1 MARLWRTTAFRL
13 TLAFCAIFVAGIV
26 LVLGLVYGQT
36 VSFLSKRVDHIL
48 TSEAS
53 ALQHAGPSNIVPALN
68 AVSKIGSLSAF
79 GLFSPTG
86 QLVAGDRLLTPSD
99 LPIDGVPRNVPRHGD
114 RLPQR
119 ALAERLPW
127 GQVLV
132 VRRDASQLSEVR
144 HIALGALIWSG
155 ALIVTIGLGLAV
167 LLSARPLSRV
177 QAIQT
182 ASEAIGAGDL
192 TLRLPVDGSHDE
204 LDELSRIV
212 NVMMDEVERLMG
224 QAQTFGEA
232 VAHELR
238 TPLTRLRTTL
248 DHAAKGFAP
257 EDGRRELLERCVAET
272 DTLLARFRALLR
284 IAAVEAR
291 NRTSGI
297 AESSLSAVVE
307 QVADLYAPLAV
318 AQQIGFRVDVEPGVR
333 ARVDGELMVEAVSNL
348 VDNALK
354 FTPTGG
360 AVRLALIA
368 NDADIVIEVRDSGVG
383 IKREERPLV
392 TKRFYRSPDAATT
405 PGHGLGLSLVAAVAE
420 LHGFTLTIDD
430 ANPGT
435 VVRLSRR
442 RV

>member
-13 TLAFCAIFVAGIV
+13 TVAFCAIFVTGII

-48 TSEAS
+48 MSEAS
-53 ALQHAGPSNIVPALN
+53 ALQQAGPNDIIPALK
-68 AVSKIGSLSAF
+68 AVSKTGSLSAF
-79 GLFSPTG
+79 GLFSPAG

-99 LPIDGVPRNVPRHGD
+99 LPIDGVPRNVTPRGEG
-114 RLPQR
+114 PSQR
-119 ALAERLPW
+119 ALAEHLPW

-144 HIALGALIWSG
+144 RIVLGALVWSG
-155 ALIVTIGLGLAV
+155 ALIVTIGLCLAV
-167 LLSARPLSRV
+167 VLSARPLRRV
-177 QAIQT
+177 RAIQV
-182 ASEAIGAGDL
+182 ASEAIAAGDL
-192 TLRLPVDGSHDE
+192 TLRLPVDGSRDE

-248 DHAAKGFAP
+248 DHAAKGFEPA
-257 EDGRRELLERCVAET
+257 DARRELLDRCVAET

-297 AESSLSAVVE
+297 SESSLSAVVE
-307 QVADLYAPLAV
+307 QVSDLYAPLAV
-318 AQQIGFRVDVEPGVR
+318 AQQLGFRVDIEPGVR

-354 FTPTGG
+354 FTPSGG

-368 NDADIVIEVRDSGVG
+368 TAADIVIEVRDSGVG
-383 IKREERPLV
+383 IKRDERHLV
-392 TKRFYRSPDAATT
+392 TKRFYRSPDAAST

-420 LHGFTLTIDD
+420 LHGFELTIDD

-435 VVRLSRR
+435 VVRLRR
-442 RV
+442 RR